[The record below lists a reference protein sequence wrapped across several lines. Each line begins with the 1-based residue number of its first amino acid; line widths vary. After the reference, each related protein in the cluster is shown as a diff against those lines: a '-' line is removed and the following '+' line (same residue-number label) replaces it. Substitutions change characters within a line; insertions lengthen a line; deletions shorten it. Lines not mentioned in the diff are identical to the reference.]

1 MALPETL
8 RRPAEVQ
15 LNVEA
20 HVSCQLDTYV
30 VLKEVPIALESA
42 EQASARGKRES
53 QWAIDGKRDY
63 LYLKDI
69 QL

>member
-1 MALPETL
+1 MASPRTS

-42 EQASARGKRES
+42 EQASVRAK
-53 QWAIDGKRDY
+53 
-63 LYLKDI
+63 
-69 QL
+69 